1 MLCKGRTFTYYGKGF
16 EDIIYNTLVED
27 SWLFVELDCNENVGY
42 LKLFL
47 FLTNT
52 VICFIYIYIYIK
64 INKHCLIVAFVAL

>member
-52 VICFIYIYIYIK
+52 VICFIYIYIK